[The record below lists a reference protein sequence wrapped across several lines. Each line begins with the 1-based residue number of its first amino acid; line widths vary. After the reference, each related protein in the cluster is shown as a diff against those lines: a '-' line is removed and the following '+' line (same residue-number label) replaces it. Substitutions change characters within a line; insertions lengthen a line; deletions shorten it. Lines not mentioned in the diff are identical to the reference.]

1 MKILWA
7 ALFTVLLCSCNNSE
21 ADAVTPNKM
30 STEGKL
36 IRSYVVNDKWECFYK
51 YDDDNSLREIVYKTD
66 GVVQCTESFT
76 YENGKIV
83 ESLKIAAD
91 ESTKVKK
98 QFEYKGNLIVKQV
111 EYINGELF
119 ETTQYKYDSDDFLKQ
134 ITTKRSENSYN
145 YTKIT
150 SIEKFADE
158 YKIKVKRT
166 GVATH
171 IITYD
176 EKLRPE
182 CSIPAYQAI
191 VKINNNGISG
201 NILLMEIFVGDKVST
216 KIDAD
221 FEFNDDGNTV
231 QSSNITYQSDNFLE
245 SQELEYTYM

>member
-1 MKILWA
+1 MKILWSVM
-7 ALFTVLLCSCNNSE
+7 LTVLLCSCNNSE
-21 ADAVTPNKM
+21 ADAVTPGKIN
-30 STEGKL
+30 TEGKL
-36 IRSYVVNDKWECFYK
+36 IQSYVVNDKWECFYK
-51 YDDDNSLREIVYKTD
+51 YNDDNSLQAIVYKTE
-66 GVVQCTESFT
+66 GVVQCTVSFT
-76 YENGKIV
+76 YKNGKIV
-83 ESLKIAAD
+83 ESLKKAAD
-91 ESTKVKK
+91 GSNTVKK
-98 QFEYKGNLIVKQV
+98 QFEYKGDLIVKQV

-119 ETTQYKYDSDDFLKQ
+119 ETSQYKYDSDDFLEQ

-150 SIEKFADE
+150 SIEKFAGE
-158 YKIKVKRT
+158 NKIKVKRT

-191 VKINNNGISG
+191 AKINNNGISG
-201 NILLMEIFVGDKVST
+201 NILLTEIIVGNKVST